1 MKRAKNEAEEAKIS
15 IRNARRQGND
25 EAKKMEKDGLPEDDA
40 KRLIEKVQEL
50 TDKYIQEVDKL
61 LDLKEKDIMTV

>member
-1 MKRAKNEAEEAKIS
+1 
-15 IRNARRQGND
+15 
-25 EAKKMEKDGLPEDDA
+25 MEKDGLPEDDA